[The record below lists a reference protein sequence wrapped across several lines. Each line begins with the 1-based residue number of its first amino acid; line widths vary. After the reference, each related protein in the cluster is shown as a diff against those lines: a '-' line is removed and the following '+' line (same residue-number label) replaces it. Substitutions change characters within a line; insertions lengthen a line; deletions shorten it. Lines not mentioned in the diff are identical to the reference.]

1 MNDTLLPQTP
11 FRRSPDAARPL
22 IIVADDE
29 KRIADTLAL
38 ILESKGYT
46 ALPTYDGTSALEM
59 CRQDIP
65 HLLLSDVMM
74 PGMNGIELAI
84 AVRQEFPTCQIL
96 LFSGQAATAVFLE
109 DATRR
114 GYDFEILAKPVH
126 PEDLLARVRDLVG
139 PGDSR
144 SAVRV
149 KAS

>member
-1 MNDTLLPQTP
+1 
-11 FRRSPDAARPL
+11 
-22 IIVADDE
+22 
-29 KRIADTLAL
+29 
-38 ILESKGYT
+38 
-46 ALPTYDGTSALEM
+46 
-59 CRQDIP
+59 
-65 HLLLSDVMM
+65 
-74 PGMNGIELAI
+74 LAI